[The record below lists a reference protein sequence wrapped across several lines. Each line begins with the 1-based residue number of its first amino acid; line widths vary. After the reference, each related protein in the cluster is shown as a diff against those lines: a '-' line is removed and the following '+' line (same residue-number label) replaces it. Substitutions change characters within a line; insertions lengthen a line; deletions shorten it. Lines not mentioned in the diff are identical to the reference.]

1 VCGERVRLALL
12 EARPAGLSIRQLVAA
27 TALNL
32 YQVRKGLLHVRE
44 VAAMAH
50 LTPLIW
56 GRREGYCFSDEPADW
71 IIYEQAQFHAELTR
85 QITATV
91 APHAAARPEDEFAQ
105 HLLDQLTG
113 IKAALSMM
121 TKARTAAR

>member
-1 VCGERVRLALL
+1 
-12 EARPAGLSIRQLVAA
+12 
-27 TALNL
+27 
-32 YQVRKGLLHVRE
+32 
-44 VAAMAH
+44 MAH

-56 GRREGYCFSDEPADW
+56 DRREGYRFSDEPADW
-71 IIYEQAQFHAELTR
+71 IVYEQAQFHAELTR
-85 QITATV
+85 ITRLITATV